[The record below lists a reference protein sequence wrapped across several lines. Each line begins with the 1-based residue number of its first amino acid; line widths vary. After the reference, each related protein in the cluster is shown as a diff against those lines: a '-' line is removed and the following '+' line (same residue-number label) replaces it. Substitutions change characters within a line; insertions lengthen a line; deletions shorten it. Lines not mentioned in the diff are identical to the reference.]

1 VPAPAAVPVPLPLP
15 PATRRVPAPPPPSV
29 RSGTVL
35 LAQARASLV
44 EARAAA
50 QPGERYAAAH
60 LAALRCAAAVVA
72 LRARPDTGR
81 RRPTNAWVLL
91 TGVAPEFT
99 DWATYFAAGAARRAA
114 VEAGAVRAV
123 TARDADDLLRAAE
136 EFAGLVESV
145 VLGRV
150 EPRAS

>member
-1 VPAPAAVPVPLPLP
+1 VPAAAVPLPLP
-15 PATRRVPAPPPPSV
+15 PARRVPAPPPPSL

-35 LAQARASLV
+35 LAQARSSLV
-44 EARAAA
+44 EARAAGS
-50 QPGERYAAAH
+50 PGERYAAAH

-72 LRARPDTGR
+72 LRARPDSGR

-91 TGVAPEFT
+91 TGVAPEFA
-99 DWATYFAAGAARRAA
+99 DWATYFSAGAGRRAA

-136 EFAGLVESV
+136 EFAGLVEAV
-145 VLGRV
+145 VLGHAGA
-150 EPRAS
+150 RAS